1 MPRRGELLE
10 VVRMLRRIVR
20 LTEDLP
26 KDSPSDEALRG
37 RLELAAD
44 VLERASSS
52 RSWPVHT

>member
-1 MPRRGELLE
+1 MPRPGELLE

-26 KDSPSDEALRG
+26 EDSPSDEALRG

-52 RSWPVHT
+52 R